1 MIAHSV
7 DMFRNYSV
15 VHDLSTSKDYS
26 TILYKFIS
34 IWDAEKNKRV
44 WKKQI
49 LELKQQRLSVAKISK
64 VVRRS
69 RRVIHN

>member
-26 TILYKFIS
+26 TKVYKFIS

-44 WKKQI
+44 
-49 LELKQQRLSVAKISK
+49 
-64 VVRRS
+64 
-69 RRVIHN
+69 